1 MRFPERPENGWQF
14 DTLGTLCARLPPEFA
29 PWGRVG
35 SIVIRRFFAVSL
47 FLVAS
52 AVSSARAQPDD
63 ARQRQAAAEA
73 YDRGTAAYLGGEY
86 AKAAQWFETAHRM
99 SPAAPALMQAVRSH
113 QRAGQTAR
121 AATLSLRLM
130 QEYPDATSANEYA
143 QGVLGELADQFF
155 RVDVVCDCRLDLD
168 GTLQEFHS
176 FFLDAGTTHKLTA
189 HFDTGQRTQEISG
202 AAGENRTLEFEAP
215 PPEPT
220 PDVKTPAVTETRRP
234 PPAVHEHADTDK
246 KPLPPLV
253 TFIGGGV
260 TVALAAGS
268 VLSLLDQNS
277 KVDAFEKAAKAW
289 QADPENEVLRLAA
302 ENKFDAGESAQTR
315 TTILWIATGVVGAGT
330 AVVAV
335 FLTDW
340 SGGGDDHGDASGRG
354 DVALRIAPTPG
365 GAFGAVTARW

>member
-1 MRFPERPENGWQF
+1 MGA
-14 DTLGTLCARLPPEFA
+14 C
-29 PWGRVG
+29 G
-35 SIVIRRFFAVSL
+35 SIVIRRLFAVSL
-47 FLVAS
+47 LVLAG
-52 AVSSARAQPDD
+52 AVPFARAQSDD

-113 QRAGQTAR
+113 QRAGQPAR
-121 AATLSLRLM
+121 AATLALRVM
-130 QEYPDATSANEYA
+130 QEYPDETAANEYA

-176 FFLDAGTTHKLTA
+176 FFLTAGTTHTLTA

-202 AAGENRTLEFEAP
+202 AAGENRTVEFEAP
-215 PPEPT
+215 PPPET
-220 PDVKTPAVTETRRP
+220 PVTTPAVQEEPRARPATREP
-234 PPAVHEHADTDK
+234 TDTDRR
-246 KPLPPLV
+246 PLPPLV

-268 VLSLLDQNS
+268 VVSLLDQNS

-289 QADPENEVLRLAA
+289 QEMRGNEVLRLAA
-302 ENKFDAGESAQTR
+302 EDKYDAGKSAETR
-315 TTILWIATGVVGAGT
+315 TTVLWIATGVLGAGT
-330 AVVAV
+330 AVVAL

-340 SGGGDDHGDASGRG
+340 SGGDDDHRG
-354 DVALRIAPTPG
+354 VALRMAPTPG